1 MTLNLKSV
9 AFVPYVGQFSVICLV
24 VLATFDHFVRRL
36 IFRKKRATCR
46 PAAAGK
52 KRERHLASHPL
63 DSLDVMYGCPLMGL
77 FAAERDGGCG
87 F

>member
-24 VLATFDHFVRRL
+24 VLATFDNFVRRL

-52 KRERHLASHPL
+52 NLAKFNNESFVWADEL
-63 DSLDVMYGCPLMGL
+63 
-77 FAAERDGGCG
+77 
-87 F
+87 

>member
-9 AFVPYVGQFSVICLV
+9 AFVPYVGQFSVICMV

-46 PAAAGK
+46 PAAAGNYDLEFFELCETS
-52 KRERHLASHPL
+52 RI
-63 DSLDVMYGCPLMGL
+63 
-77 FAAERDGGCG
+77 
-87 F
+87 